1 MLNPQTLRRNRH
13 WLNPGRAM
21 RRRKFLRGFCALAA
35 VLGVY
40 PAGVLSFTWSHVSRS
55 DFQGGRNG
63 PLDAYRHTLASAT
76 VAYTLGEWAVRGVT
90 TLSES
95 QGKDSN
101 RMDIHNN
108 RIGAKIGARAGAFR
122 EIEPAVRQAVLN
134 GRVHASDLDQITWLP
149 KDQWRDGR
157 LW

>member
-1 MLNPQTLRRNRH
+1 
-13 WLNPGRAM
+13 
-21 RRRKFLRGFCALAA
+21 
-35 VLGVY
+35 
-40 PAGVLSFTWSHVSRS
+40 
-55 DFQGGRNG
+55 
-63 PLDAYRHTLASAT
+63 
-76 VAYTLGEWAVRGVT
+76 
-90 TLSES
+90 
-95 QGKDSN
+95 
-101 RMDIHNN
+101 MDIHNN